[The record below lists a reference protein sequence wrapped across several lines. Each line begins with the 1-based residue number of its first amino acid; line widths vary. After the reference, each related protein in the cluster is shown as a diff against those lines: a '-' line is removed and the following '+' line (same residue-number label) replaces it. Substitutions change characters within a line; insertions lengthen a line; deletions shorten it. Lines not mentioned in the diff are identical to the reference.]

1 LLIDLRVDGSKTLV
15 IGGGVLGE
23 RKAVSLLRHQADV
36 TVISETFTPALR
48 DLETQG
54 KVTLVEQRLENATTQ
69 LSVHIKDSK
78 LVFAATNDRTLN
90 QLVSKLARES
100 RVLVCAVDMP
110 EICDFYSPAV
120 FQRGSIRV
128 GICTDG
134 KSPIVS
140 KFLKERLSAQ
150 VTEMDSLNL
159 EVQHHA
165 RELAKDKI
173 SDSSVR
179 RDTLYR
185 IFNDPDINAKL
196 NSGNLD
202 EAKATAE
209 AIIEE
214 TSQIQSSEEKG
225 KK

>member
-1 LLIDLRVDGSKTLV
+1 VDGSSTLV
-15 IGGGVLGE
+15 IGGGTLGE
-23 RKAVSLLRHQADV
+23 RKVKSLLRHQTDV
-36 TVISETFTPALR
+36 TVISETFTPALT
-48 DLETQG
+48 DLGNQG
-54 KVTLVEQRLENATTQ
+54 KITLVESRLENATTQ
-69 LSVHIKDSK
+69 LRTQIKDSK
-78 LVFAATNDRTLN
+78 LVFAATNDRILN
-90 QLVSKLARES
+90 KLVSKLARES

-140 KFLKERLSAQ
+140 KVLKERLSSQ
-150 VTEMDSLNL
+150 VTELDNLNL

-165 RELAKDKI
+165 RELAKKMI
-173 SDSSVR
+173 NDSAVR

-185 IFNDPDINAKL
+185 IFNDQEINAKL
-196 NSGNLD
+196 ESGNLG
-202 EAKATAE
+202 EAKTAAE

-214 TSQIQSSEEKG
+214 ASQIQSSEE
-225 KK
+225 

>member
-1 LLIDLRVDGSKTLV
+1 MLIDLRVNGSKTLV
-15 IGGGVLGE
+15 IGGGTLGE
-23 RKAVSLLRHQADV
+23 RKVKSLLRHQADV
-36 TVISETFTPALR
+36 TVISETFTPALT
-48 DLETQG
+48 DLGNQG
-54 KVTLVEQRLENATTQ
+54 KVTLVESRLENAATQ
-69 LSVHIKDSK
+69 LRTHIRDSK

-110 EICDFYSPAV
+110 GLCDFYSPAV

-140 KFLKERLSAQ
+140 KTLKERLMAQ
-150 VTEMDSLNL
+150 VTEMDGLSL

-165 RELAKDKI
+165 RELAKDRI
-173 SDSSVR
+173 SDSGAR

-196 NSGNLD
+196 ESGDLE
-202 EAKATAE
+202 EAKTAAE
-209 AIIEE
+209 AMIEE
-214 TSQIQSSEEKG
+214 ASQIQSSED
-225 KK
+225 

>member
-1 LLIDLRVDGSKTLV
+1 LLIDLRVDGSSTLV
-15 IGGGVLGE
+15 IGGGTLGE
-23 RKAVSLLRHQADV
+23 RKVKSLLLHQAGV
-36 TVISETFTPALR
+36 TVISETFTPALT
-48 DLETQG
+48 DLGNQG
-54 KVTLVEQRLENATTQ
+54 KITLIESRLENATTQ
-69 LSVHIKDSK
+69 LRTQIRDSK

-90 QLVSKLARES
+90 QLVSKLAMES

-140 KFLKERLSAQ
+140 KVLKERLSSQ
-150 VTEMDSLNL
+150 VTELDNLNL

-165 RELAKDKI
+165 RELAKKRI
-173 SDSSVR
+173 NDSAVR

-185 IFNDPDINAKL
+185 IFNDQDINAKL
-196 NSGNLD
+196 ESGKLG
-202 EAKATAE
+202 EAKTAAE
-209 AIIEE
+209 ALIEE
-214 TSQIQSSEEKG
+214 ANQIQSSEE
-225 KK
+225 

>member
-1 LLIDLRVDGSKTLV
+1 MLIDLRVDGSRTLV
-15 IGGGVLGE
+15 IGGGTLGE
-23 RKAVSLLRHQADV
+23 RKVKSLLRNQADV
-36 TVISETFTPALR
+36 TVISETFTPALKE
-48 DLETQG
+48 LGTQG
-54 KVTLVEQRLENATTQ
+54 KVTLVGQRLGNATTQ
-69 LSVHIKDSK
+69 LRAHIRDSK

-140 KFLKERLSAQ
+140 KVLKKRLSSQ

-165 RELAKDKI
+165 RELAKKMI
-173 SDSSVR
+173 NDSSAR

-185 IFNDPDINAKL
+185 IFNDPGIHAKL
-196 NSGNLD
+196 ESGKLG
-202 EAKATAE
+202 EAKAAAE
-209 AIIEE
+209 EIIEE
-214 TSQIQSSEEKG
+214 ASQIQSSND
-225 KK
+225 

>member
-1 LLIDLRVDGSKTLV
+1 M
-15 IGGGVLGE
+15 GE
-23 RKAVSLLRHQADV
+23 RKVKSLLRHQADV
-36 TVISETFTPALR
+36 TVISETFTPALT
-48 DLETQG
+48 DLGNQG
-54 KVTLVEQRLENATTQ
+54 KVTLVESRLENAATQ
-69 LSVHIKDSK
+69 LRTHIRDSK

-110 EICDFYSPAV
+110 GLCDFYSPAV

-140 KFLKERLSAQ
+140 KTLKERLMAQ
-150 VTEMDSLNL
+150 VTEMDGLSL

-165 RELAKDKI
+165 RELAKDRI
-173 SDSSVR
+173 SDSGAR

-196 NSGNLD
+196 ESGDLE
-202 EAKATAE
+202 EAKTAAE
-209 AIIEE
+209 AMIEE
-214 TSQIQSSEEKG
+214 ASQIQSSED
-225 KK
+225 

>member
-1 LLIDLRVDGSKTLV
+1 MLIDLRVNGSKTLV
-15 IGGGVLGE
+15 IGGGTLGE
-23 RKAVSLLRHQADV
+23 RKVKSLLRHQADV
-36 TVISETFTPALR
+36 TVISETFTPALTN
-48 DLETQG
+48 LGNQG
-54 KVTLVEQRLENATTQ
+54 KVTLVESRLENAATQ
-69 LSVHIKDSK
+69 LRTHIRDSK

-110 EICDFYSPAV
+110 GLCDFYSPAV

-140 KFLKERLSAQ
+140 KILKERLMAQ
-150 VTEMDSLNL
+150 VTEMDGLSL

-165 RELAKDKI
+165 RELAKDRI
-173 SDSSVR
+173 SDSGAR

-196 NSGNLD
+196 ESGDLE
-202 EAKATAE
+202 EAKTAAE
-209 AIIEE
+209 AMIEE
-214 TSQIQSSEEKG
+214 ASQIQSSED
-225 KK
+225 